1 MRVSKNIEELFEK
14 HISEKARQNRKKEEE
29 NNLIN
34 YSFNYPLNSVP
45 SSILKEL
52 GEKNDKE
59 VSDLSRQIKYHIPYY
74 LQKA

>member
-34 YSFNYPLNSVP
+34 YSFNYPLNSIP

-52 GEKNDKE
+52 GEKNDKK
-59 VSDLSRQIKYHIPYY
+59 VFDPGRQIEYHIPYY